1 MSSSIWLKKNSVL
14 LFIIFLLMFM
24 GLLEEISEICK
35 TNSTQNSNSSVKSL
49 FYTLDANL
57 K

>member
-1 MSSSIWLKKNSVL
+1 MLI
-14 LFIIFLLMFM
+14 

-49 FYTLDANL
+49 LYSVDANL